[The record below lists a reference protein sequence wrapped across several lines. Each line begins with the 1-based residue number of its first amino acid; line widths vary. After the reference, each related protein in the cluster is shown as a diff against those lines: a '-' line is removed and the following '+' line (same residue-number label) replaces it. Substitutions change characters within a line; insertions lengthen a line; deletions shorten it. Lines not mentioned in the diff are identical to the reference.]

1 MHIKNHRIYFQTQFI
16 QHCSMCKERKRE
28 KIEKMFYDSIKDIEL
43 WVCENGPIRY
53 SFMNFKNDNV
63 FFLFHNF

>member
-1 MHIKNHRIYFQTQFI
+1 
-16 QHCSMCKERKRE
+16 
-28 KIEKMFYDSIKDIEL
+28 MFYDSIKDIEL